1 MNIREFAKLCDVSPS
16 TVSRALGRPW
26 EKSELSRALYDLIR
40 GKAAEVG
47 FRPNFH
53 AKAMLGR
60 QSGCIGFI
68 AGYKMSFAVG
78 TLLEGISSV
87 LTPLGKNLSIYPC
100 RNQRDLEAEAF
111 DTQLYCGVD
120 AIIYLPCLQPFNRYD
135 ADHIRGQLDRHSQ
148 LPPVITL
155 YSGSEIA
162 AFHQLRFR
170 DYEIGSRA
178 ALRQLAEGSSRFG
191 IIDTIITTLGN
202 RETAR
207 GYRET
212 LLLHGVPAEEV
223 CEVLLYT
230 PGHEKNLAP
239 LAGADGLL
247 CSYLITLPGCLPALS
262 KLCKAEAIN
271 VDALCSTETQSLF
284 QWLLPAATGEN
295 GSRQPFR
302 TLQLHIRDLF
312 DIGVRSAEFARK
324 LIDNP
329 GSAPYTE
336 YLDVVS
342 DSYENAIDADI
353 FR

>member
-1 MNIREFAKLCDVSPS
+1 
-16 TVSRALGRPW
+16 
-26 EKSELSRALYDLIR
+26 
-40 GKAAEVG
+40 
-47 FRPNFH
+47 
-53 AKAMLGR
+53 MLG
-60 QSGCIGFI
+60 FV
-68 AGYKMSFAVG
+68 K
-78 TLLEGISSV
+78 LL
-87 LTPLGKNLSIYPC
+87 L
-100 RNQRDLEAEAF
+100 
-111 DTQLYCGVD
+111 QLF
-120 AIIYLPCLQPFNRYD
+120 P
-135 ADHIRGQLDRHSQ
+135 
-148 LPPVITL
+148 
-155 YSGSEIA
+155 
-162 AFHQLRFR
+162 
-170 DYEIGSRA
+170 IGSRA

-191 IIDTIITTLGN
+191 IIDTIITTLSN

-223 CEVLLYT
+223 CEVLLHT

>member
-1 MNIREFAKLCDVSPS
+1 MGIGVRQ
-16 TVSRALGRPW
+16 
-26 EKSELSRALYDLIR
+26 
-40 GKAAEVG
+40 VG
-47 FRPNFH
+47 FGWSGFH
-53 AKAMLGR
+53 SKMIQLASA
-60 QSGCIGFI
+60 GFQTS
-68 AGYKMSFAVG
+68 A
-78 TLLEGISSV
+78 
-87 LTPLGKNLSIYPC
+87 NLS
-100 RNQRDLEAEAF
+100 Q
-111 DTQLYCGVD
+111 T
-120 AIIYLPCLQPFNRYD
+120 
-135 ADHIRGQLDRHSQ
+135 
-148 LPPVITL
+148 
-155 YSGSEIA
+155 
-162 AFHQLRFR
+162 
-170 DYEIGSRA
+170 IG
-178 ALRQLAEGSSRFG
+178 LRQLAEGSSRFG
-191 IIDTIITTLGN
+191 IIDTIITTLSN

-342 DSYENAIDADI
+342 NSYENAIDADI